1 MSTRRDFIK
10 GSLAGTAFLGLGGV
24 PASGEEGD
32 GKMAT
37 TRSADISHRLF
48 FFQQPDRSYGL
59 HHAYAPVKK
68 LNCHVDDGGRGFA
81 CIDFG
86 DPIKMDDGSYRCYGT
101 VRPADESTMAI
112 GLWQSKDALDWKP
125 VNLGQGTNL
134 IHFENLPGDQGS
146 VGLPNVLRLKDGT
159 WRMYFW
165 KHRDGQLRYLI
176 AESGDGLKWHVLDIN
191 KPALYH
197 PHDGGLW
204 KLAEGLTPEKIP
216 EIKLPPDELLAR
228 KRLWS
233 NDSTHIHY
241 NEEMDRFE
249 CYSVWLHPAIPERR
263 VDVDNAPGIHRLIHR
278 RLSPDGLNWSDA
290 ELIIMPD
297 DCDPWDL
304 QFYFLSVHRQEGWMI
319 GRLGYYRVADG
330 LQTMDTDLCFSRD
343 GYRWERPV
351 RGGWIPRSEDG
362 QDSTGI
368 YAGGAWMDLG
378 DRWLA
383 FYSGTPSMHNAK
395 TRTSR
400 PMAAAFAKNRFVG
413 LEAGRTPGGFMTEP
427 FFPAGDVRL
436 DADIRGSLR
445 AELCDAFGR
454 KLPGFHLMDCIPNK
468 GDSESHVLKWKNA
481 SVADHLFEC
490 LRLRLEYSEG
500 IVYGIGFS

>member
-10 GSLAGTAFLGLGGV
+10 GSLAGTAFLGIGGTPALGEQGG
-24 PASGEEGD
+24 S
-32 GKMAT
+32 KMAT
-37 TRSADISHRLF
+37 GHTADISHRLF
-48 FFQQPDRSYGL
+48 FFEENGHAKAYGV
-59 HHAYAPVKK
+59 HHVYAPVKK
-68 LNCHVDDGGRGFA
+68 LECHVDEGGQGFA
-81 CIDFG
+81 CVDFG
-86 DPIKMDDGSYRCYGT
+86 DPIKMEDGSYRCYGT

-125 VNLGQGTNL
+125 VNLGIN
-134 IHFENLPGDQGS
+134 FDNLPGDQTA
-146 VGLPNVLRLKDGT
+146 VGLPNVIRLRNGK

-176 AESGDGLKWHVLDIN
+176 AESNDGLKWRVLDVN

-204 KLAEGLTPEKIP
+204 KLAEGLSPHETVKID
-216 EIKLPPDELLAR
+216 LPPEEILAR

-233 NDSTHIHY
+233 NDSTHVHY
-241 NEEMDRFE
+241 NEQLDRFE

-278 RLSPDGLNWSDA
+278 RLSKDGITWSDA

-297 DCDPWDL
+297 DRDPWDL
-304 QFYFLSVHRQEGWMI
+304 QFYFLSVHRQEDWMI

-362 QDSTGI
+362 LDKMGI
-368 YAGGAWMDLG
+368 YAGGAWIDLG
-378 DRWLA
+378 DRWLTL
-383 FYSGTPSMHNAK
+383 YSGTPVPHNAK
-395 TRTSR
+395 SHKSGV
-400 PMAAAFAKNRFVG
+400 MAASFAKNRFVG
-413 LEAGRTPGGFMTEP
+413 LEASRTPGGFMTEP
-427 FFPAGDVRL
+427 FFPAGEVHL
-436 DADIRGSLR
+436 DADIHGWLR

-454 KLPGFHLMDCIPNK
+454 KIPGFNLMDSIPVT
-468 GDSESHVLKWKNA
+468 GDSESHILKWKSA
-481 SVADHLFEC
+481 SVSSHLFEC
-490 LRLRLEYSEG
+490 LRLRFEYSDG
-500 IVYGIGFS
+500 AVYGVSF

>member
-10 GSLAGTAFLGLGGV
+10 GSLAGTAFLGLSGAPALGEQGG
-24 PASGEEGD
+24 S
-32 GKMAT
+32 KMAT
-37 TRSADISHRLF
+37 SRTADISHRLF

-68 LNCHVDDGGRGFA
+68 LECKVDDGGRGFA
-81 CIDFG
+81 CMDFG

-112 GLWQSKDALDWKP
+112 GLWQSEDALDWKP
-125 VNLGQGTNL
+125 VNMS
-134 IHFENLPGDQGS
+134 IHFENLPGDQS
-146 VGLPNVLRLKDGT
+146 AVGLPNVLRLADGK

-176 AESGDGLKWHVLDIN
+176 AESKDGLKWRVLDIN
-191 KPALYH
+191 KPGLYH
-197 PHDGGLW
+197 PADHTTD
-204 KLAEGLTPEKIP
+204 P
-216 EIKLPPDELLAR
+216 AR
-228 KRLWS
+228 KRLLS

-241 NEEMDRFE
+241 DPQMDRFE

-278 RLSPDGLNWSDA
+278 RFSDDGLNWSDA

-297 DCDPWDL
+297 ERDPWDL
-304 QFYFLSVHRQEGWMI
+304 QFYFLSVHRQEDWMI

-343 GYRWERPV
+343 GYRWERPI
-351 RGGWIPRSEDG
+351 RGGWIPRSDDG
-362 QDSTGI
+362 LDKMGI
-368 YAGGAWMDLG
+368 YAGAAWIDMG
-378 DRWLA
+378 DRWLTL
-383 FYSGTPSMHNAK
+383 YSGTPVPHNAK
-395 TRTSR
+395 SHKSGV
-400 PMAAAFAKNRFVG
+400 MAASFAKNRFMG

-454 KLPGFHLMDCIPNK
+454 KLDGFHLMDSVPIK
-468 GDSESHVLKWKNA
+468 GDSESHVLKWKSA

-490 LRLRLEYSEG
+490 LRLRFEYSEG
-500 IVYGIGFS
+500 VVYGIDFS